1 MSAQIP
7 ALVVNRVSDK
17 AKKALDTVAKFVEE
31 ECIPADPVLEAQ
43 IGEGSQRWD
52 HHPAIVDDLKTK
64 AKKLGL
70 WNMFF
75 PKGHYKESPGYTN
88 LEYGLMAEWLGKSR
102 VASEAC
108 NCAAPDTGNM
118 EVLAKYGNEEQKA
131 QWLKPLMDGE
141 IRSAFLMTEPEV
153 ASSDATN
160 IQLNIRKE
168 GNEYVL
174 NGSKWWSSG
183 AGDPRCKIYIV
194 MGKTDPENKDV
205 YKQQSVVLVPANTKG
220 ITIHRM
226 LSVYGYDDAPHGHG
240 HISFKNVRV
249 PVSSMVLGE
258 GRGFEIIQGR
268 LGPGRIHHAM
278 RSIGAAERAL
288 EWMLM
293 RINDPQKT
301 PFKKQLKEHGVILEW
316 VAKSRLEIDAAR
328 LIVLNAA
335 VKMDDFGPKATL
347 KEIAEAKVLVPQTAL
362 TVIDRAVQAFGGAG
376 VSQDT
381 PLANMWAQIRTLR
394 LADGPDEVHLNQMG
408 RNENKRGKAVTQK
421 ILGQKQKT
429 DQLLKQYGVQSNG
442 KNIFCTQAE
451 ETTGDSTGLTSCNL
465 INHALTVTTTIAAST
480 SKSTALHI
488 KNLHRIASQHNTNDN
503 QLRDINTHGVQMG
516 SASAD
521 NKGDVKSMEY
531 HRQVLQSKMEK
542 EKDQQTYV
550 SPSDGIMSPCTA
562 KLNALRN
569 KQVGKTK
576 PKSLFAQASAK
587 KFEGENVLGAKSA
600 SRPFGV

>member
-1 MSAQIP
+1 MSSKIP
-7 ALVVNRVSDK
+7 DIVKHRVSEK
-17 AKKALDTVAKFVEE
+17 AKKTLDVVAKFVEE

-43 IGEGSQRWD
+43 IGEGSARWD
-52 HHPAIVDDLKTK
+52 HHPPIIEDLKDK

-70 WNMFF
+70 WNMFL

-102 VASEAC
+102 TASEAT

-131 QWLKPLMDGE
+131 EWLKPLMDGK
-141 IRSAFLMTEPEV
+141 IRSAFLMTEPDV

-160 IQLNIRKE
+160 IQLSIKKE

-183 AGDPRCKIYIV
+183 AGDPRCAIYVV
-194 MGKTDPENKDV
+194 MGKSDASNPDP
-205 YKQQSVVLVPANTKG
+205 YKQQSVILVPANTKG

-226 LSVYGYDDAPHGHG
+226 LNVYGYDDAPHGHG
-240 HISFKNVRV
+240 HISFSDVRV
-249 PVSSMVLGE
+249 PARNLVLGE

-293 RINDPQKT
+293 RINDPKKT
-301 PFKKQLKEHGVILEW
+301 PFGKQLREHGVILEW
-316 VAKSRLEIDAAR
+316 VAKSRIEIDSAR

-335 VKMDDFGPKATL
+335 IKMDDLGPKATL
-347 KEIAEAKVLVPQTAL
+347 REIAQAKVLVPQTAL

-394 LADGPDEVHLNQMG
+394 LADGPDEVHLQQMG
-408 RNENKRGKAVTQK
+408 RNENKRGKEVTQK
-421 ILGQKQKT
+421 IQWQKERTEK
-429 DQLLKQYGVQSNG
+429 LLKQHNVKLFQPGSN
-442 KNIFCTQAE
+442 I
-451 ETTGDSTGLTSCNL
+451 
-465 INHALTVTTTIAAST
+465 
-480 SKSTALHI
+480 
-488 KNLHRIASQHNTNDN
+488 
-503 QLRDINTHGVQMG
+503 
-516 SASAD
+516 
-521 NKGDVKSMEY
+521 
-531 HRQVLQSKMEK
+531 
-542 EKDQQTYV
+542 
-550 SPSDGIMSPCTA
+550 
-562 KLNALRN
+562 
-569 KQVGKTK
+569 K
-576 PKSLFAQASAK
+576 PKI
-587 KFEGENVLGAKSA
+587 
-600 SRPFGV
+600 